1 MLQGRYNNS
10 NGKDLTIRASTI
22 NMGKRKLYTV
32 IDLFSGAGGLSL
44 GLYQAGWHGLF
55 AIEKNA
61 FAFET
66 LKYNLIDNKKHFDW
80 PDWLPLMPHDI
91 NEVLK
96 NYSRQLESMK
106 GTVDLIAGGPP
117 CQGFSM
123 AGKRVKDDIR
133 NQLVFSYIKFIKLV
147 QPKMVLFENV
157 KGFTYA
163 FNKNKRNGVDSY
175 SHKVISALEG
185 LGYNVKPHVIDFS
198 EYGVP
203 QRRKRF
209 ILVGIRKDIGSPDMF
224 EEILQNNRD
233 SFLKEKGIKATVTL
247 REAISDL
254 LQSNGTM
261 PTPDRKGF
269 LSGKYGSEKLSDYE
283 KLMRGD
289 YPCEHEVPNSHSFAR
304 HSADKLH
311 CYEHL
316 LIDYPI
322 RGKRI
327 DGKAREGWG
336 IRQRGITVLDPDAV
350 SPTITGQPDDYLHY
364 SEPRIMTVREC
375 ARIQSFPDWYE
386 IKKKYTTGG
395 RMRRIEVPRYSQVGN
410 AIPPL
415 FAEQA
420 GIVLKQFLQHER

>member
-1 MLQGRYNNS
+1 M
-10 NGKDLTIRASTI
+10 
-22 NMGKRKLYTV
+22 RKKEYTV
-32 IDLFSGAGGLSL
+32 IDLFAGAGGLSL
-44 GLYQAGWHGLF
+44 GLYQSGWHGLF

-66 LKYNLIDNKKHFDW
+66 LKHNLIENKKHFEW
-80 PDWLPLMPHDI
+80 PEWLPKTNHDI

-96 NYSRQLESMK
+96 NYSEQLEALQGK
-106 GTVDLIAGGPP
+106 VDLVAGGPP

-147 QPKMVLFENV
+147 QPKMILFENV

-163 FNKNKRNGVDSY
+163 FNKRKKEGVEPY
-175 SHKVISALEG
+175 SQIVIKALEG
-185 LGYNVKPHVIDFS
+185 LGYAVKPHVIDFS
-198 EYGVP
+198 EYGIP

-209 ILVGIRKDIGSPDMF
+209 ILVGVKDSLCSPDKF
-224 EEILQNNRD
+224 EQLLKDNRKGFLEKKGLNTTTTLQ
-233 SFLKEKGIKATVTL
+233 
-247 REAISDL
+247 EAISDL
-254 LQSNGTM
+254 LRSNGES

-269 LSGKYGSEKLSDYE
+269 NSGKYGNNELTNYE
-283 KLMRGD
+283 ILMRGD
-289 YPCEHEVPNSHSFAR
+289 YPETHSVPNSHSFAR
-304 HSADKLH
+304 HTADKLH
-311 CYEHL
+311 CYQRL
-316 LIDYPI
+316 LAEYPE

-327 DGKAREGWG
+327 DGDAREGWG
-336 IRQRGITVLDPDAV
+336 IRQRGITILDPHAV

-395 RMRRIEVPRYSQVGN
+395 KMRRIEVPRYSQVGN

-420 GIVLKQFLQHER
+420 GNVLKQMLHYEG

>member
-1 MLQGRYNNS
+1 MEEW
-10 NGKDLTIRASTI
+10 
-22 NMGKRKLYTV
+22 KRYTV

-96 NYSRQLESMK
+96 NYSRQLKDLK
-106 GTVDLIAGGPP
+106 GTVDLVAGGPP

-123 AGKRVKDDIR
+123 AGKRVKDDVR
-133 NQLVFSYIKFIKLV
+133 NQLVFSYIKFIKIV
-147 QPKMVLFENV
+147 QPKMLLFENV

-163 FNKNKRNGVDSY
+163 FNKNKRNDVDSY
-175 SHKVISALEG
+175 SNKVISALEG

-224 EEILQNNRD
+224 EDMLQKNRD
-233 SFLKEKGIKATVTL
+233 SFLNKKGIGATVSL
-247 REAISDL
+247 KEAISDL
-254 LQSNGTM
+254 LRTNGTM

-269 LSGKYGSEKLSDYE
+269 LSGKYGGEELSNYE
-283 KLMRGD
+283 RLMRGD
-289 YPCEHEVPNSHSFAR
+289 YPCNHEVPDSHSFAR
-304 HSADKLH
+304 HSADKLN
-311 CYEHL
+311 CYKRL
-316 LIDYPI
+316 LTDCPI

-327 DGKAREGWG
+327 DGKARAEWG

-395 RMRRIEVPRYSQVGN
+395 KMRRIEVPRYSQVGN

-420 GIVLKQFLQHER
+420 GIVLKQILQHEG